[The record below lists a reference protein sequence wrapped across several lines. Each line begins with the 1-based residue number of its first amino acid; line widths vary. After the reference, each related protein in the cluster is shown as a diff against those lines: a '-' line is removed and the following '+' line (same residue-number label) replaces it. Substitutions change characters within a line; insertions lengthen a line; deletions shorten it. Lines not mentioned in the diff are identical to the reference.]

1 MQKLDALIEAV
12 RADRAFFHLRY
23 RETNNHGHAIEASA
37 CAIRERA
44 LLEARAAV
52 LGRID
57 PGFEL
62 L

>member
-1 MQKLDALIEAV
+1 MVELDALIEAT
-12 RADRAFFHLRY
+12 RADRAFFHR
-23 RETNNHGHAIEASA
+23 RFHETHNHGHAIEASA

-52 LGRID
+52 VGRVD

-62 L
+62 